1 MKIVLRVAGYV
12 LCEDECGS
20 EDCVTCEVLGEDEF
34 GVCGLAGGSFF
45 MLE

>member
-20 EDCVTCEVLGEDEF
+20 EDCDYVR
-34 GVCGLAGGSFF
+34 GVR
-45 MLE
+45 